1 MKKII
6 FIVHRLCWVL
16 LLVAFASCSRNSDK
30 IVYFNAIDR
39 TTDAE
44 FKVKV
49 DFSDEGKATLKYAK
63 NKYELLQYPTGSG
76 YGYNDGQVDL
86 RGKGNVAIL
95 SFIDGRV
102 FNMFQRLT
110 NDNKKFFDLAV
121 NSKKQLIISTS
132 GFSNSKDK
140 FVHDVLG
147 EFIDRVYL
155 EDSNNDGNEELY
167 VFVTSVGSGSYGS
180 VIAYT
185 SNNEK
190 SVSEIYFP
198 DIMEDK
204 DLSQGYMGHDY
215 FYIEDG
221 FLMREFPIYNDG
233 DSNAKP
239 SGGTRIIKY
248 QIKAGEDSWIF
259 EACK

>member
-1 MKKII
+1 MKKNI
-6 FIVHRLCWVL
+6 FIICWVIL
-16 LLVAFASCSRNSDK
+16 LTLLVSCTKNSDK

-39 TTDAE
+39 ITDAE

-49 DFSDEGKATLKYAK
+49 DFSNEGKAILKYAK

-76 YGYNDGQVDL
+76 YGYNDGKVDL

-110 NDNKKFFDLAV
+110 KDNKRFFDLAV
-121 NSKKQLIISTS
+121 NSKKELIISTS

-147 EFIDRVYL
+147 EHIDRVYL
-155 EDSNNDGNEELY
+155 EDIDKDGNEELY
-167 VFVTSVGSGSYGS
+167 VFTNSVGSGSYGS

-185 SNNEK
+185 SNNGK
-190 SVSEIYFP
+190 SVSEIHFP

-221 FLMREFPIYNDG
+221 FLMREFPIYKDE

-239 SGGTRIIKY
+239 SGGTRVIKY
-248 QIKAGEDSWIF
+248 QIKLGEDSWAF
-259 EACK
+259 EVCRQL